1 MNHICRSVCFKMLKF
16 FACYIWLILGFL
28 TAFMILMSTK
38 RIFQNFPISVITM
51 LVWMTGELDYV
62 GILYPQNEEIHL
74 LKHKDEDDEP
84 HYVGHSQKTEDTLQ
98 FAGKIYVF
106 I

>member
-1 MNHICRSVCFKMLKF
+1 MLKF

-62 GILYPQNEEIHL
+62 EVLYPKNEEIHL
-74 LKHKDEDDEP
+74 LKHKDSDDES
-84 HYVGHSQKTEDTLQ
+84 HYVGHSQKTPDIMQ
-98 FAGKIYVF
+98 FAGKQEQKDL
-106 I
+106 